1 MTAGGTGNG
10 PGTGESFLKRKNV
23 IISVDRYLIQ
33 ALGAMALGLFASLI
47 IGLILKVTG
56 EQLSIITGEQL
67 TFLIE
72 SGKLAMNTQL
82 MGAAIG
88 VAVAYGLQAPPLV
101 MFASAITGA
110 AGASSGGPAGSFV
123 AAVLGAEFGKLVSK
137 ETPLDIIVT
146 PVVTILVGF
155 AAATTV
161 GPAIDAG
168 MKSLGDLIVWATE
181 LQPIPMGIL
190 VASLM
195 GLALTAPIS
204 SAALGIM
211 MGLDG
216 LAAGAATV
224 GCAAQMIG
232 FAVIGFRENGV
243 GGLFAQGLG
252 TSMLQIP
259 NIVRNPWIILP
270 PTLAGAVLGPFATT
284 VFAMKS
290 IPIGS
295 GMGTAGLVGQ
305 FATVTAMGF
314 TTGVLWKIILLHFV
328 APAVLAGAAA
338 MMMRKMGKIKSG
350 DLKLDL

>member
-1 MTAGGTGNG
+1 MA
-10 PGTGESFLKRKNV
+10 SFLHRKNIV
-23 IISVDRYLIQ
+23 ISVDRYLIK
-33 ALGAMALGLFASLI
+33 ALGSMALGLFASLI
-47 IGLILKVTG
+47 IGLIMKVMG
-56 EQLSIITGEQL
+56 EKLGVS
-67 TFLIE
+67 FLVDAG
-72 SGKLAMNTQL
+72 STAMDL
-82 MGAAIG
+82 MGPAIG

-101 MFASAITGA
+101 MFASVVTGA
-110 AGASSGGPAGSFV
+110 AGASLGGPAGSFV
-123 AAVLGAEFGKLVSK
+123 SAVIGVELGKLVSK

-146 PVVTILVGF
+146 PVTTILAGF
-155 AAATTV
+155 AAASTV

-190 VASLM
+190 VAVLM

-216 LAAGAATV
+216 LAAGAAAA

-232 FAVIGFRENGV
+232 FATISYRENGI
-243 GGLFAQGLG
+243 GGLLAQGLG
-252 TSMLQIP
+252 TSMLQIS
-259 NIVRNPWIILP
+259 NIVRNPWILLP
-270 PTLAGAVLGPFATT
+270 PTLAGAAAGPIATT
-284 VFAMKS
+284 VFQLKN

-305 FATVTAMGF
+305 FGTVTAMGF
-314 TTGVLWKIILLHFV
+314 TASVFWKIIILHFIVPSVIAGIAAAVLWKL
-328 APAVLAGAAA
+328 
-338 MMMRKMGKIKSG
+338 KKIEQG